1 MGWQVCVFF
10 GEKEYKDLMNRL
22 NRVEGQIRGI
32 KKMLETDAY
41 CIDILN
47 QVLERRWKE
56 HDNVSNYGNELRSMQ
71 RTN

>member
-1 MGWQVCVFF
+1 
-10 GEKEYKDLMNRL
+10 MNRL

-41 CIDILN
+41 CINILN